1 MSFKTIKPSFA
12 GGELSPALA
21 ARVDLSKYH
30 VGARELKN
38 CFVHP
43 HGGAS
48 NRAGTEFVAEAKY
61 PDKPVKML
69 DLFFHASKATR
80 WNLETAT
87 SGFIRKGCSSWW
99 KLASRMRYL
108 LFIRWKI
115 YRTLTPRNPQT
126 ISILRVGI
134 SRRCSWCA
142 EGISRG
148 N

>member
-69 DLFFHASKATR
+69 DFVFSV
-80 WNLETAT
+80 
-87 SGFIRKGCSSWW
+87 I
-99 KLASRMRYL
+99 L
-108 LFIRWKI
+108 LFECLDYMHSHSIYIAFELGGNKELKI
-115 YRTLTPRNPQT
+115 DEVL
-126 ISILRVGI
+126 
-134 SRRCSWCA
+134 
-142 EGISRG
+142 
-148 N
+148 

>member
-69 DLFFHASKATR
+69 DFVFSREQSYA
-80 WNLETAT
+80 LEF
-87 SGFIRKGCSSWW
+87 GDGYIRFYQ
-99 KLASRMRYL
+99 A
-108 LFIRWKI
+108 
-115 YRTLTPRNPQT
+115 
-126 ISILRVGI
+126 
-134 SRRCSWCA
+134 
-142 EGISRG
+142 
-148 N
+148 